1 MNFAPLLQMK
11 NIYKRFDGVVA
22 LENVDFELN
31 YNEILGL
38 VGDNGAG
45 KSTLI
50 KIIAGVYQPSEGE
63 IFLKNKK
70 IKIRSPKEAKK
81 LGIETVY
88 QDLALADNLDVAR
101 NIFLG
106 KERIKSGYLSKLFKI
121 VNKKE
126 MWEESKKI
134 LQSLGI
140 EIDSTKTLV
149 RNLSGGQRQS
159 VAVGKTLYANPEII
173 IMDEPTA
180 AVSVKERKK
189 ILNLIKNLRKKHI
202 SIIFISHNLQE
213 IFSVTDRIIVL
224 NRGKVVGNKKADETT
239 MDEVIKLMLG

>member
-1 MNFAPLLQMK
+1 MSFAPLLQMK

-22 LENVDFELN
+22 LENVSLELN
-31 YNEILGL
+31 HDEILGL

-50 KIIAGVYQPSEGE
+50 KIISGVFQPTEGE

-70 IKIRSPKEAKK
+70 VKIRTPKEAKK

-88 QDLALADNLDVAR
+88 QDLALADNLDIAR
-101 NIFLG
+101 NIFVG
-106 KERIKSGYLSKLFKI
+106 KELIKPGCVSKLLKI
-121 VNKKE
+121 VDKRK
-126 MWEESKKI
+126 MWDESKKI
-134 LQSLGI
+134 LHNLGI
-140 EIDSTKTLV
+140 EIESTKILV

-180 AVSVKERKK
+180 AVSVKEREK
-189 ILNLIKNLRKKHI
+189 ILNLIENLKEKHI

-213 IFSVTDRIIVL
+213 IFSVVDRIIIL
-224 NRGKVVGNKKADETT
+224 NRGRIIGNKKADETT

>member
-1 MNFAPLLQMK
+1 MINSRY
-11 NIYKRFDGVVA
+11 IGR
-22 LENVDFELN
+22 
-31 YNEILGL
+31 EI
-38 VGDNGAG
+38 
-45 KSTLI
+45 
-50 KIIAGVYQPSEGE
+50 
-63 IFLKNKK
+63 
-70 IKIRSPKEAKK
+70 
-81 LGIETVY
+81 
-88 QDLALADNLDVAR
+88 
-101 NIFLG
+101 
-106 KERIKSGYLSKLFKI
+106 
-121 VNKKE
+121 
-126 MWEESKKI
+126 
-134 LQSLGI
+134 
-140 EIDSTKTLV
+140 KTLV